1 MVREGII
8 NLFGERIN
16 YTERTETPAPHLY
29 SVFADEQEC
38 IKAILDIHNAGGLLN
53 LTLCIIRECFIN
65 ALSRN
70 RNIGLTSMQTKSTTT
85 PSKATRRI
93 YL

>member
-1 MVREGII
+1 MVGEGII

-38 IKAILDIHNAGGLLN
+38 IKAILDIHNAGG
-53 LTLCIIRECFIN
+53 
-65 ALSRN
+65 
-70 RNIGLTSMQTKSTTT
+70 G
-85 PSKATRRI
+85 
-93 YL
+93 Y